1 MPSAPAR
8 IARPARLLRDGDVA
22 TTLRCQALGHPS
34 TDGTVRTRSPP
45 PLAPQDATDARNPAI
60 TTAAL
65 SYARRMRGSSAVVSA
80 AAAATGAALAGL
92 GALHVAWGRG
102 STFPF
107 ADEAELTDAVV
118 GRDVTPSRAACF
130 AVAGALG
137 TAAMLVTRAGTGG
150 GRLSRIGAAGV
161 AAALLGRASFGFA
174 GRTELVS
181 PGSQRGRRTMAISVM
196 QTAMIAAT
204 T

>member
-1 MPSAPAR
+1 
-8 IARPARLLRDGDVA
+8 
-22 TTLRCQALGHPS
+22 
-34 TDGTVRTRSPP
+34 
-45 PLAPQDATDARNPAI
+45 
-60 TTAAL
+60 
-65 SYARRMRGSSAVVSA
+65 VSA

-107 ADEAELTDAVV
+107 ADEAELADAVV

-181 PGSQRGRRTMAISVM
+181 PGSAGARFRRLDRRWFSPACLALGSG
-196 QTAMIAAT
+196 AACAALARRA
-204 T
+204 